1 MTVIDKLPSQ
11 GNLSSLYP
19 RLIEI
24 HHYSNNCSTTFI
36 VIISKTVFQYFET
49 ATFTNYIKHH
59 KHSYHSHI
67 ITISLYSFKSFQKF
81 FQTFS
86 LSLSHLQI
94 KPKTLFPSSSIFLQ
108 WINTNQMLFSFSAN
122 TLRKNAGHGV
132 KMQMLQAQRFL
143 LLKWSQG

>member
-67 ITISLYSFKSFQKF
+67 ITISLYSFKSFQNF
-81 FQTFS
+81 FKPS
-86 LSLSHLQI
+86 LSLSLAIANQTQN
-94 KPKTLFPSSSIFLQ
+94 PLSLF
-108 WINTNQMLFSFSAN
+108 INLSAMDQQEAN
-122 TLRKNAGHGV
+122 CK
-132 KMQMLQAQRFL
+132 
-143 LLKWSQG
+143 